1 MPVIARTGA
10 MLVIGHKAPMETSAI
25 ACRIESLN
33 QRRKADRL
41 KQVSGPQRCRP
52 TLSRL
57 VTHTIAESTATET
70 PDYKHAQRPP
80 RGRLRCVLSMFSS
93 LRVKVP
99 AQPDGGEGL
108 EMMQGL
114 PPRGGV

>member
-25 ACRIESLN
+25 ACRSESLN

-52 TLSRL
+52 TPSRL
-57 VTHTIAESTATET
+57 VTRYSIYLHPSITAHAE
-70 PDYKHAQRPP
+70 RPP
-80 RGRLRCVLSMFSS
+80 RGRLRSDGAAFTDNFFC
-93 LRVKVP
+93 
-99 AQPDGGEGL
+99 QPDGESTA
-108 EMMQGL
+108 
-114 PPRGGV
+114 

>member
-1 MPVIARTGA
+1 MEFEWYFRTAFFDGCTNA
-10 MLVIGHKAPMETSAI
+10 HLPHRSDSS
-25 ACRIESLN
+25 SL
-33 QRRKADRL
+33 DVRL
-41 KQVSGPQRCRP
+41 R
-52 TLSRL
+52 
-57 VTHTIAESTATET
+57 
-70 PDYKHAQRPP
+70 RPP
-80 RGRLRCVLSMFSS
+80 RQRLRCVLSMFSS